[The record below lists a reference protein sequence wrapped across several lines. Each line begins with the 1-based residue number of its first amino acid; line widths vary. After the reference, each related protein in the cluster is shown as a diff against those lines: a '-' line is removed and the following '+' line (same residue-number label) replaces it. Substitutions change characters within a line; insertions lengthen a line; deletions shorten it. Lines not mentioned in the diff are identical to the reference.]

1 LKAPQKWLPQLQKWK
16 NRARKAFYYL

>member
-16 NRARKAFYYL
+16 NRAIKAFYYL